1 MRIVGGPA
9 PPLGAQ
15 GRSGLRAQWGPLD
28 RSRRGRGHPGP
39 AGDAPAGGGNG
50 SGGPGAGRDAEVG
63 AAAAPAGHPGAAG
76 LPRPAGPGRVYHWT
90 GVLCCSFFGVLRG
103 GAGGSALPPLCELP
117 GYTVSYYPR
126 SSLGLKSGPP
136 ASGQSISDAGAAF
149 PETVF
154 PEMVLRVSRLAQG
167 I

>member
-76 LPRPAGPGRVYHWT
+76 LPRPAGPG
-90 GVLCCSFFGVLRG
+90 
-103 GAGGSALPPLCELP
+103 LPPALLFLE
-117 GYTVSYYPR
+117 GISYGRPMNGKGKWFKN
-126 SSLGLKSGPP
+126 LGAKNGTEARERGRHSGPHCSLP
-136 ASGQSISDAGAAF
+136 WSEDLCHHPQIW
-149 PETVF
+149 P
-154 PEMVLRVSRLAQG
+154 P
-167 I
+167 

>member
-90 GVLCCSFFGVLRG
+90 GV
-103 GAGGSALPPLCELP
+103 PLL
-117 GYTVSYYPR
+117 
-126 SSLGLKSGPP
+126 LFLW
-136 ASGQSISDAGAAF
+136 GAAG
-149 PETVF
+149 
-154 PEMVLRVSRLAQG
+154 RRRGQRLAPSV
-167 I
+167 